1 MRARTAAAA
10 ALLPLALLA
19 RAADDEPLREPPLPA
34 HGIGIALA
42 SQPVALDPGD
52 PARATLGAFEF
63 RGALQLSSP
72 HPRFGGFSA
81 VEVDGKGDHLLA
93 LSDEGAWLEARLAY
107 DRRGWL
113 ARADHGRLGA
123 LADESGQALGG
134 KADGDAEAFTRLPDG
149 GYLVSFE
156 QHLRLWHYP
165 RPGRRHP
172 GVAQP
177 AQPFASPAELQQ
189 APRNG
194 AIEAIVRLADG
205 RLLALSEELRSED
218 GLVGWVWSAGA
229 WSALTYLPTPEL
241 LPTDAAL
248 LPDGDLLVLE
258 RGYTR
263 ETGPRAAL
271 RRLSPAEVRPG
282 ARLAPRTLAEL
293 ARPLLVDNS
302 EGLFARRGPRGE
314 TLVYLMSDDNFSRQ
328 QRTLLM
334 LLALPP
340 QAPTAR

>member
-52 PARATLGAFEF
+52 PTRATLGAFEF
-63 RGALQLSSP
+63 RGALQLASP

-149 GYLVSFE
+149 SYS
-156 QHLRLWHYP
+156 
-165 RPGRRHP
+165 
-172 GVAQP
+172 
-177 AQPFASPAELQQ
+177 ASP
-189 APRNG
+189 RFGDRVDIG
-194 AIEAIVRLADG
+194 ANAVIIGPITVGDDAAIG
-205 RLLALSEELRSED
+205 
-218 GLVGWVWSAGA
+218 AGA
-229 WSALTYLPTPEL
+229 VVVKDVPAGHIAVGNPARILP
-241 LPTDAAL
+241 
-248 LPDGDLLVLE
+248 
-258 RGYTR
+258 
-263 ETGPRAAL
+263 
-271 RRLSPAEVRPG
+271 RRRPA
-282 ARLAPRTLAEL
+282 
-293 ARPLLVDNS
+293 
-302 EGLFARRGPRGE
+302 
-314 TLVYLMSDDNFSRQ
+314 
-328 QRTLLM
+328 
-334 LLALPP
+334 
-340 QAPTAR
+340 